1 MISVD
6 KELGRLVGD
15 PKAVASGFMEDSET
29 EELFQDLSVALGRT
43 LAGESGLVD
52 QTDRLKSK
60 MRETAREFLSNET
73 NRRPMI
79 IPVVL
84 EV

>member
-1 MISVD
+1 MG
-6 KELGRLVGD
+6 E

-29 EELFQDLSVALGRT
+29 EELFQDLALALSRT
-43 LAGESGLVD
+43 LAGDPGLAD
-52 QTDRLKSK
+52 QPDRLKSK
-60 MRETAREFLSNET
+60 MRETAREFLASET
-73 NRRPMI
+73 NRRPII